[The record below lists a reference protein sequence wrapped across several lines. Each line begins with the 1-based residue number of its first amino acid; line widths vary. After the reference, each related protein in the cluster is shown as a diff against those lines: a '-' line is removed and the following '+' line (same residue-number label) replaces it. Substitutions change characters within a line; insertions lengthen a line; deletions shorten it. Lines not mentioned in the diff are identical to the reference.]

1 MPEKLRTFIAIEL
14 PGEIQKKLGEF
25 SESIKNPQD
34 RVTWVSSNNIH
45 VTLKFLG
52 DVPIGDIDSIRDII
66 SAVAKNYSS
75 FEAAIK
81 GTGVFPDP
89 RSPRVVWIGIDTGK
103 EKIKN
108 IYMDLEER
116 LASIG
121 IPKEER
127 SFTPHLTLGRVK
139 YIKDVKR
146 FTEGISKHKEDL
158 FGNFTADSISLIKST
173 LTPKGSVYETLYRMP
188 LTHPSPHGG
197 EG

>member
-66 SAVAKNYSS
+66 SAVAKNYSP
-75 FEAAIK
+75 FDAAIK

-89 RSPRVVWIGIDTGK
+89 RSPRVVWVGVDTGK
-103 EKIKN
+103 EKVKN

-116 LASIG
+116 LVSIG

-158 FGNFTADSISLIKST
+158 FGNFMADSISLIKST
-173 LTPKGSVYETLYRMP
+173 LTPKGSVYEVLYRIHLMSAAP
-188 LTHPSPHGG
+188 T
-197 EG
+197 